1 MPELTLRLR
10 ITGRVQGVG
19 YRAFVERQAAR
30 LNLAGW
36 VRNRADGS
44 VEAVVAGDRAAID
57 AMIAACRTGPRSAVV
72 MNVETDVAA
81 PLTETGFRMLP
92 TA

>member
-30 LNLAGW
+30 LDLAGW

-44 VEAVVAGDRAAID
+44 VEAVVAGNRAAVD
-57 AMIAACRTGPRSAVV
+57 AMIEACRTGPRSAVV
-72 MNVETDVAA
+72 MNVETAA
-81 PLTETGFRMLP
+81 TVPVTEPGFRVLP